1 MTELKETGGAR
12 IGMASATW
20 IFATLSVSKD
30 KLELK
35 CNYNWQFGI
44 QANDI
49 VSLVPQSGF
58 LSHGL
63 KIVHRVPTYKDDV
76 IFWTSS
82 SPMELL
88 GSIEQT
94 GFLKNNSPFAT
105 TTEIET

>member
-20 IFATLSVSKD
+20 IFATLVYPK

-58 LSHGL
+58 LSQ
-63 KIVHRVPTYKDDV
+63 RTQN
-76 IFWTSS
+76 SS
-82 SPMELL
+82 SGADIQGRRYILDIQQSD
-88 GSIEQT
+88 GIT
-94 GFLKNNSPFAT
+94 KKY
-105 TTEIET
+105 